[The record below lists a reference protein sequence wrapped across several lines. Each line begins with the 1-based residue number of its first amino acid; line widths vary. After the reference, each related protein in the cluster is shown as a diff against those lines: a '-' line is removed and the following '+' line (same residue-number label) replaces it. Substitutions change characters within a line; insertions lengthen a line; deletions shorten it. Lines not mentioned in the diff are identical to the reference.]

1 MTIEKSK
8 FTYMKTALIIG
19 STGLIGSQLL
29 ELLLDSEEY
38 ATVITFVKRDS
49 GIHHPKLKQHIIDF
63 EKPEDYQ
70 NFVVGDDFFCTF
82 GTTIKKA
89 GSQDAFRKVDFEYPK
104 AFATIALQNNVKQF
118 LIISSLGADTNSGN
132 FYLKTKGEIQDFL
145 KNCNFESISVLQ
157 PSLLLGHRKEFRLGE
172 KIGTF
177 FMKLF
182 SIILIGNL
190 KKYKAIQSEA
200 VAKAM
205 FIIAQKNYKGFKII
219 ESDSI
224 QEIANKKS

>member
-1 MTIEKSK
+1 
-8 FTYMKTALIIG
+8 MKTGLIIG
-19 STGLIGSQLL
+19 STGLIGSHLLDLLL
-29 ELLLDSEEY
+29 ESQEY
-38 ATVITFVKRDS
+38 DKVITFVKRDS
-49 GIHHPKLKQHIIDF
+49 GIQHPKLKQHIIDF
-63 EKPEDYQ
+63 DKPETYKEL
-70 NFVVGDDFFCTF
+70 VVGDDFFCSI

-104 AFATIALQNNVKQF
+104 QFASLAQQNKVNQF
-118 LIISSLGADTNSGN
+118 LIITSLGADANSSN

-145 KNCNFESISVLQ
+145 KNCAFESISILQ
-157 PSLLLGHRKEFRLGE
+157 PSLLLGNRTEFRLGE
-172 KIGTF
+172 KMGVY

-182 SIILIGNL
+182 SFLFIGNL

-205 FIIAQKNYKGFKII
+205 FIIAQKNYKGFQII